1 MRIVGGSLRGRVLSE
16 FKDKGVRPTS
26 DMARESLFNILRFKV
41 VDCAFLDLFA
51 GTGAV
56 GIEAFSRGA
65 KTVWLND
72 LTNDSI
78 ALITKNLEKL
88 GIKND
93 ITLTKQNALILLQT
107 ISEKFDI
114 IYLDPPYKLD
124 IKVQALSLAKNALTK
139 DGIVVLED
147 EQFLEEKI
155 DGLVEYDRRKYGRV
169 HLTFLKLEN

>member
-1 MRIVGGSLRGRVLSE
+1 MRIVGGSLRGRVLNE

-72 LTNDSI
+72 FTNDSI
-78 ALITKNLEKL
+78 LLITKNLEKL

-114 IYLDPPYKLD
+114 VYLDPPYKAD
-124 IKVQALSLAKNALTK
+124 IKTQAVALAKNVLTQ
-139 DGIVVLED
+139 DGIIVLED
-147 EQFLEEKI
+147 EQFFEEKVE
-155 DGLVEYDRRKYGRV
+155 GLVEYDRRKYGRV
-169 HLTFLKLEN
+169 HLTFLKLEK